1 MKVGAED
8 KRKLY
13 AMIALAAVAVFLL
26 VRPFISSGGSTSTV
40 VASVP
45 NGAVPA
51 QPEAANRL
59 ANSRSKGGPPLDPT
73 LRTDLLKNSEGAEY
87 KGTGRNIFEEQAEIP
102 APSHPVI
109 TPKTPI
115 TPPPQ
120 VATGPPPPPPIPLK
134 FYGFANRPG
143 QPKSIFLANGEDI
156 FIGHEGDIVSRR
168 YKIIHIMP
176 TQVEIEDV
184 LNNHRE
190 SIPLT
195 QGGPA

>member
-8 KRKLY
+8 KKKFY
-13 AMIALAAVAVFLL
+13 AMIALAALAIFMV
-26 VRPFISSGGSTSTV
+26 VRPFISSGGPANTV
-40 VASVP
+40 AASVP
-45 NGAVPA
+45 NAVPG
-51 QPEAANRL
+51 QPEAANRAG
-59 ANSRSKGGPPLDPT
+59 ANRSKAAPPLDPT

-87 KGTGRNIFEEQAEIP
+87 KGSGRNIFEARAEIP
-102 APSHPVI
+102 EPIHPVI
-109 TPKTPI
+109 TPKPM
-115 TPPPQ
+115 PPPQ
-120 VATGPPPPPPIPLK
+120 PVVTGPPPPPPIPLK

-143 QPKSIFLANGEDI
+143 QPKSIFLANGDDI

-195 QGGPA
+195 QGGSV